1 MPSIITDD
9 MVKAMCFTSRP
20 IPVQAIGVLD
30 PNRKIGYKPN
40 FIRKRGRSGIK
51 PVQLPIYAPASVGGL
66 VHSICEITKLKPLV
80 VENYLEN
87 AIDQELGEYTGN
99 QEEIEVR
106 YDADQEPMYA
116 ADYADFEA
124 KYAEFQEGSS
134 SETPIEL
141 FDIQAQTRASGLQ
154 ETKPFRKGKLEEGA
168 VLSVNPSR
176 FVSAGATEGETGIGT
191 GELDVNNPRAV
202 QGGVVGRPRLR
213 GSESR
218 RADGEPEL

>member
-9 MVKAMCFTSRP
+9 MVKKMCFTSRP
-20 IPVQAIGVLD
+20 IPVEAMGFLAPD
-30 PNRKIGYKPN
+30 RKVGTKHK
-40 FIRKRGRSGIK
+40 FIKKRGRTGIK
-51 PVQLPIYAPASVGGL
+51 PVNLPTYAPASVGGL
-66 VHSICEITKLKPLV
+66 VHSICEITKLEPEF

-87 AIDQELGEYTGN
+87 AISEELGEYTGR
-99 QEEIEVR
+99 QEEVEIR
-106 YDADQEPMYA
+106 IDADQEPIY
-116 ADYADFEA
+116 ADYADV
-124 KYAEFQEGSS
+124 QEGSS
-134 SETPIEL
+134 YETPIEL
-141 FDIQAQTRASGLQ
+141 FDIEAQTRASGLQ
-154 ETKPFRKGKLEEGA
+154 DTKPLRKGQLEEGV

-191 GELDVNNPRAV
+191 GDLDVNNPRAV